1 MSAFGS
7 EQNAAE
13 QSRATSRAEHAESR
27 TAAMPAAQKLSTQ
40 TVFVILDSGP
50 DTVNLIRLEPIGL
63 LCWSQSLYV
72 TSMVPVQSTSTV
84 LQIEREREIRHQ
96 RFS

>member
-50 DTVNLIRLEPIGL
+50 DTVNLIRSEPRL
-63 LCWSQSLYV
+63 LACSVGPSLY
-72 TSMVPVQSTSTV
+72 MLPLWFQSSPLV
-84 LQIEREREIRHQ
+84 LFFR
-96 RFS
+96 